1 MNFDAVGRW
10 RTLDGTSAVDASGD
24 LPNTDV
30 AGPLNG
36 PVELAARAAKSSE
49 VSQCMAVNW
58 FRFANG
64 RGEDTTDTCSI
75 GKLNKV
81 MSTSGGDLRELVLS
95 LTQTDAFLYRTATQ

>member
-1 MNFDAVGRW
+1 
-10 RTLDGTSAVDASGD
+10 VDASGD

-30 AGPLNG
+30 AGALNG
-36 PVELAARAAKSSE
+36 PVELAARAAKSAE

-95 LTQTDAFLYRTATQ
+95 LTQTDAFLYRTASQ